1 MQPLA
6 LPSGGPVYLDTNAVI
21 YSVELVEPYSSLLQP
36 LWVAAGM
43 GQFIIVSSQ
52 ALIPETLIRVI
63 RQEDRELERRFREVL
78 NAAYVDLLAADRRLW
93 EAAASIGGP
102 ANLST
107 LDALHAAT
115 ALAAGC
121 SLFVTNDTD
130 FRRVPGLPAVILDD
144 YA

>member
-1 MQPLA
+1 
-6 LPSGGPVYLDTNAVI
+6 
-21 YSVELVEPYSSLLQP
+21 
-36 LWVAAGM
+36 M
-43 GQFIIVSSQ
+43 GQFKIVSSQ

-93 EAAASIGGP
+93 EAAASIGAP